1 MAEKEKKLDPDH
13 HGSFE
18 DVSFGIGQK
27 ADGTID
33 VFPASELAA
42 RIAARDA
49 DEAATTYAI
58 EDAELQDDD
67 VGDLGD
73 LDELGE
79 LLG

>member
-1 MAEKEKKLDPDH
+1 MAEKEKLNPDH

-42 RIAARDA
+42 RIAERDSTE
-49 DEAATTYAI
+49 DATTYAI

-67 VGDLGD
+67 VGDIGDLDALGD
-73 LDELGE
+73 LLG
-79 LLG
+79 